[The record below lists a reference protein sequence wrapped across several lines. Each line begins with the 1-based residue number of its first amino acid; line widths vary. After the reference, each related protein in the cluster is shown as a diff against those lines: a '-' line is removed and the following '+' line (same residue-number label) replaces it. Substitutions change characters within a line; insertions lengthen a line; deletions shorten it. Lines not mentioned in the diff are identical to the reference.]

1 MSTANNVISKFGVI
15 MVEQSVGK
23 ARSQHIGIFDQYK
36 HKSHVQLQFLTEIK
50 KLIFTLEKADLYK
63 SRYNLSAA

>member
-1 MSTANNVISKFGVI
+1 

-23 ARSQHIGIFDQYK
+23 ARSQHVGVFDQYK
-36 HKSHVQLQFLTEIK
+36 HKSHVQLQFLTETK
-50 KLIFTLEKADLYK
+50 KLIFTLEKADLHK